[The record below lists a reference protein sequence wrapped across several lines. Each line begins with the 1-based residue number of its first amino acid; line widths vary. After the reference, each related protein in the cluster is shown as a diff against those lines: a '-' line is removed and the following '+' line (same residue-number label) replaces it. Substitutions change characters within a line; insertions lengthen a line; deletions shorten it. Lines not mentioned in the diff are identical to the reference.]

1 MLFKDPL
8 HEQLAG
14 WTLAFIP
21 YGAADY
27 GEVVRIAHI
36 VGDGGDDAFYD
47 AWTAAGERRR
57 EEAQTALAQGHP
69 DSARDAFLHAAACF
83 GKAYHPL
90 YGAPPDPR
98 LLAGARRQYDA
109 FERALALDAFPGMRI
124 DIPFE
129 DGMLPGW
136 LIPARVHDK
145 ARRPLIVFTNGYDS
159 TVTDAYFGAA
169 VAASRR
175 GYHSL
180 VFDGPGQGMALFE
193 QRLHVRPDWD
203 TVVRA
208 VLDVAQGLTSVD
220 PGRIALYGWSL
231 GGYLAPRAATD
242 ARVAACIADPG
253 RIAVADGFRAAAI
266 RCGLDPAQA
275 QDLGALPQD
284 VLARMEQAF
293 MRDRVRS
300 WSVMRRGYWVHGVDN
315 LRDYLASVER
325 FTLAGSIGQ
334 IRCPMLVTR
343 AEDDPLADGAQ
354 AFYEAL
360 DCPKTL
366 LRFSSEDAAGGHCEM
381 GNRSLLNRRMLD
393 WLDETFAGA

>member
-27 GEVVRIAHI
+27 GEVACIAHS

-47 AWTAAGERRR
+47 AWTAAGERRM
-57 EEAQTALAQGHP
+57 EEAQSALAQGHP
-69 DSARDAFLHAAACF
+69 DSAREAFLHAATCY

-98 LLAGARRQYDA
+98 LLQGARRQYDA
-109 FERALALDAFPGMRI
+109 FEQALALDEFPGMRI

-129 DGMLPGW
+129 DAALPGW

-145 ARRPLIVFTNGYDS
+145 ARRPLLILTNGYDG
-159 TVTDAYFGAA
+159 TATDLLFGAA

-180 VFDGPGQGMALFE
+180 VFDGPGQGLALFE
-193 QRLHVRPDWD
+193 RGLHLRPDWE
-203 TVVRA
+203 TVVRH
-208 VLDVAQGLTSVD
+208 VLDVAQGLSSVD
-220 PGRIALYGWSL
+220 PERIALYGWSL
-231 GGYLAPRAATD
+231 GGYLAPRAA
-242 ARVAACIADPG
+242 AHESRLAACIADPG

-266 RCGLDPAQA
+266 RFGLDPAQA
-275 QDLGALPQD
+275 QDLGALPGD

-293 MRDRVRS
+293 VRDRVRH

-325 FTLAGSIGQ
+325 FTLADSVKR
-334 IRCPMLVTR
+334 IRCPTLVTR
-343 AEDDPLADGAQ
+343 ARDDPLADGAE

-381 GNRSLLNRRMLD
+381 GNRSLLNRRVLD
-393 WLDETFAGA
+393 WLDELFG